1 MPPLKGH
8 WQCLETCL
16 VVIDGGREDVTGIK
30 WVDTREVFNILQCPG
45 QPPATK
51 NDLAENVSR
60 PSVDVPCCR
69 APVPAS

>member
-1 MPPLKGH
+1 MLLALSGWTLGKF
-8 WQCLETCL
+8 
-16 VVIDGGREDVTGIK
+16 
-30 WVDTREVFNILQCPG
+30 FNILQCPG
-45 QPPATK
+45 QPPTTK